1 LPLERGDGHGASPPK
16 HRGVFEAH
24 TRNCPTG
31 ITRDLGPC
39 YPAHARRYTVR
50 TQRNVTAF
58 AMALTLLVA
67 PHAHAEHINER
78 HAIRHVLLIS
88 IDGMHAL
95 DYTNCVQGGYC
106 PISANLPLC
115 PVLHAFFMPP
125 FAVCQGM
132 HRLDGPASF
141 APWIPDAPDAVDDCR
156 ESGANGGGTPGD
168 GPPTT
173 CPAPAAAAAP
183 APTRAP
189 PNCSLRRSRLTRGRS
204 TQA

>member
-1 LPLERGDGHGASPPK
+1 TLPLERGDGHGASPPK

-58 AMALTLLVA
+58 AMALTLLVP

-106 PISANLPLC
+106 PTLQALGTTGVTYTRTSTSKPS
-115 PVLHAFFMPP
+115 
-125 FAVCQGM
+125 
-132 HRLDGPASF
+132 DSF
-141 APWIPDAPDAVDDCR
+141 PGLMALVT
-156 ESGANGGGTPGD
+156 GGTPRTVG
-168 GPPTT
+168 
-173 CPAPAAAAAP
+173 AFY
-183 APTRAP
+183 
-189 PNCSLRRSRLTRGRS
+189 
-204 TQA
+204 